1 MANLQ
6 TDIDLFINRAQQK
19 IGALGEEMRDLD
31 STSGVDVVWQISLI
45 KELKAAIYLFQNNT
59 ISENFAY
66 KIIHYLSKKADLHVI
81 PLAVFDDTVLVQN
94 VLLPTGGFTTG
105 PQGPQGDAAT
115 ISIGTTTTIAY
126 TLPAAVTNSG
136 NTKAAIFNFAIP
148 QGTPGTNGTNG
159 DTGWS
164 AVYSIV
170 NDGARRVLEVVAW
183 IGGTG
188 TPPTPI
194 NVYLGTT
201 GYVSDI
207 TLAVDI
213 RGIPGIDGTVG
224 NDGNNGWS
232 PIYAIVNDSTRRVL
246 QIIGWTGGSG
256 SAPATGG
263 YIYSG
268 GQTADISV
276 ATDIRGPQ
284 GLQGD
289 PFTINARGNLSDRNL
304 YDNQGTGYTFLAED
318 TGDVYIKNSPIS
330 GDWSPPISF
339 VGEKGWSPLFNTVE
353 DGQRRLIQLSDWVG
367 GAGLPP
373 DNQGYLYP
381 GGFTLNVSDA
391 TDFRGD
397 RGEFF
402 IDASGPLSDRSTY
415 NSQLRPFAYFANDNG
430 NIYLKNSNT
439 PADWTT
445 GFQFTGS
452 RGPAGP
458 VGSAGTGGVDAFT
471 VTTSNF
477 TVPAINSNVN
487 VDVLQDSWM
496 AIGQIVFIESAGYY
510 QVVTPISGT
519 TVTLKN
525 IGVSTNAVP
534 TTIITF
540 GKKVSPSGVAGMSP
554 SITASNGLTLTGT
567 NIELGGTLISDT
579 AIDGAFNL
587 LLGSNTPLSIF
598 ESLTTSSNFLRTT
611 SGNDQSTIST
621 APTQAFIQYQG
632 LVSNHQVTSSV
643 DDTSVFLQWTD
654 QSFINSSLIIDSAGV
669 AINTVVGGSNVYF
682 RTDGVSGTQTLHLPN
697 TSGYVL
703 VSGGTNT
710 LSADTTID
718 GNYNFSIGLIT
729 PLQSVNLLSAVGLT
743 QASLGLTGSGASLG
757 ILNIGSGA
765 QTYVNVLD
773 GAATVNWTDNSTA
786 ASSISVDG
794 TGVGIGAANS
804 ITPFYAY
811 LKTSNLTA
819 NKIFQFPNIAG
830 NIVIDVATQTLTN
843 KILTSPVI
851 NVTSD
856 ATGDTYYRNSGVFTR
871 LGIGSTNQVLT
882 VIAGIPSWQ
891 TPTTGTVTSVSG
903 TTNRITSTGGSTP
916 VIDISATFEALL
928 GKVATPLS
936 QFASTTSAQLAG
948 IISDETGSGSLVFA
962 TSPTL
967 ITPLL
972 GTPTSGVLTNC
983 TGTAS
988 GLTAGNVTTNANLTG
1003 DVTSIGN
1010 AATVVKINGTSLSGL
1025 STGIL
1030 KNTTSTGVPSIAIAA
1045 DFPTLNQNTSGNAAT
1060 VTTNANLTGV
1070 ITSVGNAT
1078 SIASQTG
1085 TGTKFVVDTSPTL
1098 VTPVLGV
1105 ATATTLNRVTITTPA
1120 TSATLTIADGSSLI
1134 TSGAFGITFTA
1145 TGTTNVTLP
1154 TSGTLVGGT
1163 GTSGQ
1168 ISYWNGTNSQT
1179 GNASLVYD
1187 ATNVFVGIG
1196 GTPAAKFHLS
1206 GNISAAAWTTN
1217 GIGIRDQAATY
1228 TDTTSATGT
1237 VAVMYGNYYGV
1248 KTFNSTSASVI
1259 VTNLYGNFFEAPLV
1273 TGNLIATNIY
1283 VFRANGITSFNGTL
1297 NITTG
1302 NINAA
1307 TGGTFNV
1314 GTIDLNTLALRT
1326 NTVARL
1332 SISSFGLQT
1341 STQDALASGTSAF
1354 VTYTQANHTGGA
1366 FAGFLWTAGTLTN
1379 QTTAT
1384 NITDINFNLGAVMK
1398 VVDGTTALMQGVAIK
1413 GRTYTPQT
1421 TALTITNASVL
1432 DVTQSIAGSGTT
1444 ITSNYAQRWLFDASN
1459 YMGLTIASN
1468 GGASMFCV
1476 GGGNFQFNNFVA
1488 MGSGWGN
1495 NGGSNSSDFSVKGNG
1510 STSFSSS
1517 QSELLFSGAGTI
1529 QARAWMRGVTAM
1541 LPTANQS
1548 YSSFIVGTQV
1558 ATIAGTGTHALF
1570 ANMVINPV
1578 SVTAGAGALTNS
1590 ATLYINGAASGAT
1603 NNYSLWVASGVTR
1616 LDGDLKLSTAGNGL
1630 YIKQGTNATCG
1641 RGTLVGGTLVVST
1654 TKATSTCEIFLT
1666 DRGGTVTN
1674 LGTIYISAV
1683 SSGTS
1688 FTVTSSNILDVSTF
1702 SWFIVESA

>member
-59 ISENFAY
+59 IPENFAY
-66 KIIHYLSKKADLHVI
+66 KIIHYLSKKADLYVI

-126 TLPAAVTNSG
+126 TLPATVTNSG

-170 NDGARRVLEVVAW
+170 NDGTRRVLEVVSW

-213 RGIPGIDGTVG
+213 RGIPGIDGTIG

-256 SAPATGG
+256 SAPATGD

-268 GQTADISV
+268 GQTADISI

-318 TGDVYIKNSPIS
+318 TGDVYIKNSPLS

-439 PADWTT
+439 PADWTV

-458 VGSAGTGGVDAFT
+458 VGSAGTSGIDAFT

-554 SITASNGLTLTGT
+554 SITASNGLTLTGSD
-567 NIELGGTLISDT
+567 IALGGTLTVDTTIDGAFDFLLGTITLIHSFEVMTDVGALLSSVNGLESSLFTVSPSLSELVYTNTGTSIESGFAINNDGVQSFYSGASAVTSLFVDILGVGIYTDSSEHTAYFRTDNLSADATLQTPDSDGILLISGGTNTLNADT

-587 LLGSNTPLSIF
+587 LFGSNTPLSIF
-598 ESLTTSSNFLRTT
+598 ESLTTSGNFFRTT

-621 APTQAFIQYQG
+621 APTQAFMQYQG
-632 LVSNHQVTSSV
+632 LVSNHQVTASV
-643 DDTSVFLQWTD
+643 NDTSVFLQWTD
-654 QSFINSSLIIDSAGV
+654 QSTINSSL
-669 AINTVVGGSNVYF
+669 TV
-682 RTDGVSGTQTLHLPN
+682 D
-697 TSGYVL
+697 TS
-703 VSGGTNT
+703 
-710 LSADTTID
+710 
-718 GNYNFSIGLIT
+718 
-729 PLQSVNLLSAVGLT
+729 
-743 QASLGLTGSGASLG
+743 
-757 ILNIGSGA
+757 
-765 QTYVNVLD
+765 
-773 GAATVNWTDNSTA
+773 
-786 ASSISVDG
+786 
-794 TGVGIGAANS
+794 GVGINTNIANA
-804 ITPFYAY
+804 FNAY
-811 LKTSNLTA
+811 LKSDNLTA
-819 NKIFQFPNIAG
+819 NRTLQLPNASDTLIGRATTDTFTNKSG
-830 NIVIDVATQTLTN
+830 NISQWTNNSGYLTANQSITLSGEASGSGTIAITVTLLNSAVIG
-843 KILTSPVI
+843 KILTGY
-851 NVTSD
+851 
-856 ATGDTYYRNSGVFTR
+856 ASG
-871 LGIGSTNQVLT
+871 
-882 VIAGIPSWQ
+882 A
-891 TPTTGTVTSVSG
+891 GTVSATDSILQAIQKLNGNISALITGVSSVSG

-916 VIDISATFEALL
+916 AIDISATFEALL
-928 GKVATPLS
+928 GKVANPLS

-967 ITPLL
+967 TTPLL

-983 TGTAS
+983 TGTAA

-1003 DVTSIGN
+1003 
-1010 AATVVKINGTSLSGL
+1010 
-1025 STGIL
+1025 
-1030 KNTTSTGVPSIAIAA
+1030 P
-1045 DFPTLNQNTSGNAAT
+1045 
-1060 VTTNANLTGV
+1060 
-1070 ITSVGNAT
+1070 ITSSGNAT

-1085 TGTKFVVDTSPTL
+1085 TGTKFVMDTSPTL

-1105 ATATTLNRVTITTPA
+1105 ATATSVNKVTITSPA

-1134 TSGAFGITFTA
+1134 TSGAFGITLTA
-1145 TGTTNVTLP
+1145 TSATNVTLP

-1179 GNASLVYD
+1179 GNSSLIYD
-1187 ATNVFVGIG
+1187 ATNIFVGIG
-1196 GTPAAKFHLS
+1196 GTPAARLHLS

-1237 VAVMYGNYYGV
+1237 VAAMYGNYFGV
-1248 KTFNSTSASVI
+1248 KTFNSTNASVV
-1259 VTNLYGNFFEAPLV
+1259 VTQLYGNFFEAPLV
-1273 TGNLIATNIY
+1273 TGNVTATSIY
-1283 VFRANGITSFNGTL
+1283 AAAFAGDIRLTGGNRNFTFSNAL
-1297 NITTG
+1297 NITTSSSG
-1302 NINAA
+1302 SNIVVSPGISFNINTSAQSSGSTAA
-1307 TGGTFNV
+1307 FNVTQASNTGGGAGIV
-1314 GTIDLNTLALRT
+1314 TI
-1326 NTVARL
+1326 
-1332 SISSFGLQT
+1332 
-1341 STQDALASGTSAF
+1341 
-1354 VTYTQANHTGGA
+1354 TGGA
-1366 FAGFLWTAGTLTN
+1366 VTS

-1384 NITDINFNLGAVMK
+1384 NITDINFNLSAVMK
-1398 VVDGTTALMQGVAIK
+1398 VVDGTTTLMRGMLIT

-1421 TALTITNASVL
+1421 SALTVTNASAL
-1432 DVTQSIAGSGTT
+1432 DVVQSIAGSGTT
-1444 ITSNYAQRWLFDASN
+1444 ITSNYTQRWLFDINN
-1459 YMGLTIASN
+1459 YIGVSISSTGSATFGAVGTNATFTFSQSLIAGLFLSN
-1468 GGASMFCV
+1468 GNATNANFAIYNGV
-1476 GGGNFQFNNFVA
+1476 GGGQTITAASLIFAGATTVNTRVT
-1488 MGSGWGN
+1488 MR
-1495 NGGSNSSDFSVKGNG
+1495 G
-1510 STSFSSS
+1510 STSSSPS
-1517 QSELLFSGAGTI
+1517 AG
-1529 QARAWMRGVTAM
+1529 
-1541 LPTANQS
+1541 NS
-1548 YSSFIVGTQV
+1548 YSSFIVGTQD
-1558 ATIAGTGTHALF
+1558 ATIAGSGTHALF

-1578 SVTAGAGALTNS
+1578 SITAGAGALTSS
-1590 ATLYINGAASGAT
+1590 ASLYINGAASGAVT
-1603 NNYSLWVASGVTR
+1603 NYSLWIASGTTR
-1616 LDGDLKLSTAGNGL
+1616 LDGDLKLSTIGNGI
-1630 YIKQGTNATCG
+1630 YIKEGSNATMG
-1641 RGTLVGGTLVVST
+1641 TGTLSAGTLVVSN
-1654 TKATSTCEIFLT
+1654 TKVTANSRIFLT
-1666 DRGGTVTN
+1666 DEGGGILAN
-1674 LGTIYISAV
+1674 IGALYISAR
-1683 SSGTS
+1683 SAGTS
-1688 FTVTSSNILDVSTF
+1688 FTVSSSNALDTSTF
-1702 SWFIVESA
+1702 SWIIIEPAP